1 MSFSKNGF
9 VIFLISIALILAVAC
24 NKEND
29 YTASPES
36 DEELNLDYSVHP
48 VEESLKWITNENEP
62 VAASPK
68 AKKGGTFTTYTM
80 TFPLTFRAVGPDS
93 NNYTRSYF
101 LDNQLSLLGY
111 HSDTEKILPELATH
125 WAYGKD
131 GRTMYFKLNPDARW
145 SDGMPVTA
153 DDYIFTLEFMRSKY
167 IQDPWYNDYYSKEIE
182 KVTKHGDYLISVTAT
197 KKIPDL
203 WLTVAISPTP
213 RHFYKKMNKNYVS
226 EYNWAIV
233 PNTGPYVLKEF
244 SKGKYLLFE
253 RKKDWWAKDLRYFKN
268 RFNVDYV
275 KINVIRD
282 QNVAFEHFRKGLID
296 SFDAT
301 RSEIWYEKGT
311 GDIFDKGYVNKV
323 VFYNKARRNT
333 TGLYLNLDK
342 DIFKDKNLRYAL
354 AHAINFDKINSQLLR
369 NEAVRLNTFYEG
381 YGAYTNPKI
390 RAREFNIAKVDKY
403 MKSSGWTRGT
413 DGIWQKDG
421 MRFSVTLTYG
431 RELLTPRVVIMQEEA
446 KKAGIELNLELLDA
460 STSYKKIMEKKHDI
474 AYMAWSTSFR
484 PSPWQSFHS
493 DNAHKPQTNNVN
505 NLDDKEMDKLIELYR
520 DSTNEKERIQ
530 LIHQVQ
536 QKLYDSGAWIPLDT
550 LPFFRSFYWRWLRF
564 PDVPGFKDT
573 TEIFESPFSG
583 GFFWIDEDIKKET
596 IDSMQSGKTFK
607 PELKVIDK
615 YR

>member
-493 DNAHKPQTNNVN
+493 DNAHKTQTNNVN
-505 NLDDKEMDKLIELYR
+505 NLDDKEMDRLIELYR
-520 DSTNEKERIQ
+520 DSTNEKERIK

-550 LPFFRSFYWRWLRF
+550 LPFFRSFYWRWLQF

-583 GFFWIDEDIKKET
+583 GYFWIDEDIKKET
-596 IDSMQSGKTFK
+596 LDAMQSGKTFK
-607 PELKVIDK
+607 PEVKVIDK

>member
-1 MSFSKNGF
+1 MSFLKNIF
-9 VIFLISIALILAVAC
+9 VIFLISVTLILTIAC

-29 YTASPES
+29 YGASSES

-62 VAASPK
+62 VVASPK

-80 TFPLTFRAVGPDS
+80 TFPLTFRTVGPDS

-233 PNTGPYVLKEF
+233 PNTGPYILKEF

-268 RFNVDYV
+268 RFNADYV

-301 RSEIWYEKGT
+301 RSEIWYDKGS

-390 RAREFNIAKVDKY
+390 RAREFSISKVEKY
-403 MKSSGWTRGT
+403 MKSSGWARGT

-421 MRFSVTLTYG
+421 QRFSVTLTYG

>member
-1 MSFSKNGF
+1 MSFLKNIF
-9 VIFLISIALILAVAC
+9 VIFLISVTLILTIAC

-29 YTASPES
+29 YGASSES

-62 VAASPK
+62 VVASPK

-80 TFPLTFRAVGPDS
+80 TFPLTFRTVGPDS

-233 PNTGPYVLKEF
+233 PNTGPYILKEF

-301 RSEIWYEKGT
+301 RSEIWYDKGS

-390 RAREFNIAKVDKY
+390 RAREFSISKVEKY
-403 MKSSGWTRGT
+403 MKSSGWARGT
-413 DGIWQKDG
+413 DGIWQKDDQ
-421 MRFSVTLTYG
+421 RFSVTLTYG

-493 DNAHKPQTNNVN
+493 DNAHKTQTNNVN
-505 NLDDKEMDKLIELYR
+505 NLDDKEMDRLIELYR
-520 DSTNEKERIQ
+520 DSTNEKERIK

-550 LPFFRSFYWRWLRF
+550 LPFFRSFYWRWLQF

-583 GFFWIDEDIKKET
+583 GYFWIDEDIKKET
-596 IDSMQSGKTFK
+596 LDAMQSGKTFK
-607 PELKVIDK
+607 PEVKVIDK